1 MKKII
6 LVTGG
11 QRSGKS
17 TFAEQLALTLADR
30 PIYMATS
37 RVWDDEYHE
46 RIKRHQLSRGSQWT
60 TIEENKHLSQY
71 DLVDKVVLIDC
82 LTLWATN
89 FFFDLDNDIEKAL
102 TELKQEF
109 ERLIAQQAQ
118 FILVTN
124 EIGLGGTSENN
135 LQRKFIDLL
144 GWLNQY
150 VAAKA
155 DEVYFVVSGI
165 AMKIKS
171 TI

>member
-1 MKKII
+1 
-6 LVTGG
+6 
-11 QRSGKS
+11 
-17 TFAEQLALTLADR
+17 
-30 PIYMATS
+30 
-37 RVWDDEYHE
+37 
-46 RIKRHQLSRGSQWT
+46 
-60 TIEENKHLSQY
+60 
-71 DLVDKVVLIDC
+71 VVLIDC

-109 ERLIAQQAQ
+109 ERLIAQQAK